1 MANEKRFLVLSLKW
15 WQKLQPKWRRGE
27 NLTLDRSTTM
37 IFPNPASPTLCHK
50 IYSLSF
56 IWDGREGI
64 AKLSWIHHPITQHL
78 KQVNNLHPEKL
89 LLAESCGIRNFI
101 PNSWGDKFT
110 DAILSLSAS
119 VFGGG
124 FNQTRCILTWT
135 AHSQIRRCDRLPRKA
150 CGRVVCFSVCLFHLQ
165 SSHLVGLDKMPPSH
179 ETMIAELA
187 GLRADGHAND
197 LSDKWMWKW
206 KENMSDLDWEIK

>member
-27 NLTLDRSTTM
+27 NLTLIDQQQWHFR
-37 IFPNPASPTLCHK
+37 IQPVQLCATRF
-50 IYSLSF
+50 ISLSF

-101 PNSWGDKFT
+101 PNRRSDVQVHGCHLITLRKCVWWW
-110 DAILSLSAS
+110 
-119 VFGGG
+119 
-124 FNQTRCILTWT
+124 NQSDEMYFDVNC
-135 AHSQIRRCDRLPRKA
+135 AQSDGRCDRLPRKA
-150 CGRVVCFSVCLFHLQ
+150 CMTSCLLRFAFFHHKYNPHTW
-165 SSHLVGLDKMPPSH
+165 SGLTRCH
-179 ETMIAELA
+179 HCT
-187 GLRADGHAND
+187 RQ
-197 LSDKWMWKW
+197 
-206 KENMSDLDWEIK
+206 